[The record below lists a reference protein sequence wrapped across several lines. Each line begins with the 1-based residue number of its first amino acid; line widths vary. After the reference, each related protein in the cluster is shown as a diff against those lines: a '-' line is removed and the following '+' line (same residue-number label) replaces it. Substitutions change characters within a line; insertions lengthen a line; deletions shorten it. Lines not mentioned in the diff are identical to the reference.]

1 MDASSVSLLLVEDE
15 PDLKEALGEY
25 FEACGF
31 SVAAAE
37 TAEQAFRLARDT
49 PPRIILSD
57 LSLPDARG
65 DEFLQEFHVAFPA
78 CLLYVHS
85 GDSSFVPS
93 DRLRAAGLTQDHVFP
108 KPSDLSWMVSRLRA
122 DLAP

>member
-1 MDASSVSLLLVEDE
+1 MNVSSIPLLLVEDE

-25 FEACGF
+25 LEVCGF
-31 SVAAAE
+31 AVAAAE
-37 TAEQAFRLARDT
+37 TAEEAFRLAKET
-49 PPRIILSD
+49 PPQVVLSD

-65 DEFLQEFHVAFPA
+65 DDFLQEFHRAYPS

-93 DRLRAAGLTQDHVFP
+93 AGLRAAGLTPDHVFP
-108 KPSDLSWMVSRLRA
+108 KPSDLGSMVTKFRA
-122 DLAP
+122 DLGS